1 MKTKKKYEKPSME
14 VYELQQQPQLLQAS
28 SRSTVQD
35 YNVETTTQEW

>member
-14 VYELQQQPQLLQAS
+14 VYEFQQQPQLLQAS

-35 YNVETTTQEW
+35 YNVNSETLEW